1 MYTIILFPALDVL
14 SVFPLQA
21 INLSDN
27 LISLTYGNFD
37 SEKIST
43 TVFVIY
49 RLAVII
55 VPLSIAAFFYSLGY
69 ILDFVGTISL
79 LGAGVFIPLMTISSR
94 KIIPQHGDY
103 DSWFSSDG
111 WSWCMLISTILIFI
125 AIWVLLLLWI
135 SVND

>member
-94 KIIPQHGDY
+94 KIIPPHGDY
-103 DSWFSSDG
+103 DYWFSSDG